1 VPIAYIGLGSN
12 LPSFAGSPQATLAA
26 TLERIAPFARVLSRS
41 QLYSTSP
48 VGLADQPRFVNAVVA
63 LETELSPVELLGA
76 LLLIEADFGRDR
88 SLGIPNG
95 PRTLD
100 LDVLL
105 YDDFVVNSSILNL
118 PHPRMA
124 ERAFVLVPLAEI
136 APNVTVVTL
145 GVTVKQLLHTLR
157 NGLPA
162 ESDAILPLQS
172 DLWTAAPCLD
182 ADLRAAAGAPDPH
195 HHG

>member
-1 VPIAYIGLGSN
+1 MPIAYIGLGSN
-12 LPSFAGSPQATLAA
+12 LPSPVGPSPATLARA
-26 TLERIAPFARVLSRS
+26 VERMTVFARVVSCS
-41 QLYSTSP
+41 PLYSTSP
-48 VGLADQPRFVNAVVA
+48 VGLSDQPRFVNAAVA
-63 LETELSPVELLGA
+63 LETELSPVQLLGA
-76 LLLIEADFGRDR
+76 MLLIESDFGRDR
-88 SLGIPNG
+88 SLSIPNG

-105 YDDFVVNSSILNL
+105 YEDFVVNGSILKL

-136 APNVTVVTL
+136 APEAVVVTL
-145 GVTVKQLLHTLR
+145 GATVKQLLHTLR

-162 ESDAILPLQS
+162 EIDAILPLQS
-172 DLWTAAPCLD
+172 DLWNAAPCLG
-182 ADLRAAAGAPDPH
+182 ADLPAGSGAPDPD